1 MLACIESAGI
11 LGLTGFRV
19 TVEADLSA
27 GLPHYE
33 LVGLP
38 DAAVKESRERVRSAI
53 KNSGFSYPNG
63 RLILNLAP
71 ADQKKE
77 GPLYDLPIAVAIL
90 AVTGQITLRGLSE
103 AAFIGE
109 LSLNG
114 DIHGIRG
121 MLPMIIDLKERGVK
135 TAVIPAENAEEA
147 SYISGINIL
156 PLRNLK
162 ELADHLCGIIEI
174 PFAPVRSFASTLNPL
189 AETDVDLSQIR
200 GQEQAKR
207 ALEIA
212 VAGSHNILLIG
223 PPGSGKTMLA
233 KAAAGILPSLNF
245 SEALE
250 ITKIHSVSGELRN
263 GIITKR
269 PFRSPHH
276 SASTPSLT
284 GGGVRSVPG
293 EVSMAHCGVL
303 FLDELP
309 EFTRESLE
317 ALRQPIEDGVVSIS
331 RVNAKVSYPAK
342 FMLIASMNP
351 CPCGYYGDPSGR
363 CRCTPYQI
371 SRYLSKISGPLLD
384 RIDLHIE
391 VSRPEYAHLT
401 SKNASESSADVRRRI
416 ERVREIQ
423 HKRYS
428 GTSIHCNAQAFG
440 ETFEE
445 FCRPDEAGAQMLK
458 LAFERLGLSARSYKR
473 ILTVA
478 RTIADLDAAE
488 QIGAAHIA
496 EAIQYRSLDRKY
508 WGDFH

>member
-1 MLACIESAGI
+1 MLARIQSAGI
-11 LGLTGFRV
+11 FGLTGFGV
-19 TVEADLSA
+19 TVEADLSN

-53 KNSGFSYPNG
+53 KNSGFVYPNS

-71 ADQKKE
+71 ADLRKE

-90 AVTGQITLRGLSE
+90 VVSRQIELGDLAE

-114 DIHGIRG
+114 DVHGVKG
-121 MLPMIIDLKERGVK
+121 MISMIIDLKERGVK

-147 SYISGINIL
+147 AYVEGIDII
-156 PLRNLK
+156 PVRNLA
-162 ELADHLCGIIEI
+162 ELVAHLKGEFHISPAKCL
-174 PFAPVRSFASTLNPL
+174 PFAPAKLS
-189 AETDVDLSQIR
+189 ETDVDLSQVK

-233 KAAAGILPSLNF
+233 KAAAGILPALSF
-245 SEALE
+245 EESLE
-250 ITKIHSVSGELRN
+250 ITKIHSVSGELKG
-263 GIITKR
+263 GIVGKR

-284 GGGVRSVPG
+284 GGGIRSVPG
-293 EVSMAHCGVL
+293 EVSMAHNGVL

-331 RVNAKVSYPAK
+331 RVNAKVTYPAK

-351 CPCGYYGDPSGR
+351 CPCGYFGDPSGR
-363 CRCTPYQI
+363 CRCTQHQI

-391 VSRPEYAHLT
+391 VARPQYDHLT
-401 SKNASESSADVRRRI
+401 DRSAAETSATVRDRVDH
-416 ERVREIQ
+416 VREIQ
-423 HKRYS
+423 RRRYR
-428 GTSIHCNAQAFG
+428 GTSVHCNSQLTGSLFD
-440 ETFEE
+440 EYCT
-445 FCRPDEAGAQMLK
+445 PDPAGKELLRM
-458 LAFERLGLSARSYKR
+458 AFERLGLSARSYKR
-473 ILTVA
+473 ILMVA
-478 RTIADLDAAE
+478 RTIADLAGDE
-488 QIGAAHIA
+488 QISSVHIA

-508 WGDFH
+508 WGDFN

>member
-1 MLACIESAGI
+1 MLASIESAGI

-38 DAAVKESRERVRSAI
+38 DAAVKESRERVRSAV
-53 KNSGFSYPNG
+53 KNSGFTYPNS

-71 ADQKKE
+71 ADLRKE
-77 GPLYDLPIAVAIL
+77 GPMYDLPIAVAIL
-90 AVTGQITLRGLSE
+90 CVTHQLELGDFSD

-114 DIHGIRG
+114 DVHGVRG

-135 TAVIPAENAEEA
+135 TAIIPAENAAEA
-147 SYISGINIL
+147 SYIDGIRIL
-156 PLRNLK
+156 PVENLK
-162 ELADHLCGIIEI
+162 QLADHLRGSVTI
-174 PFAPVRSFASTLNPL
+174 PSASVTPFTPS
-189 AETDVDLSQIR
+189 ECSVSSVDMAQIK

-212 VAGSHNILLIG
+212 VAGAHNILLIG

-233 KAAAGILPSLNF
+233 KAAAGILPALSF
-245 SEALE
+245 EEALE
-250 ITKIHSVSGELRN
+250 ITKIHSVSGELKS
-263 GIITKR
+263 GIVSKR

-284 GGGVRSVPG
+284 GGGTRSVPG
-293 EVSMAHCGVL
+293 EVSMAHSGVL

-309 EFTRESLE
+309 EFTRDSLE
-317 ALRQPIEDGVVSIS
+317 ALRQPIEDGIVSIS
-331 RVNAKVSYPAK
+331 RVNAKVSYPAR

-363 CRCTPYQI
+363 CRCSPYQI

-401 SKNASESSADVRRRI
+401 DRSSAETSAEVRARIESVREVQRRRY
-416 ERVREIQ
+416 Q
-423 HKRYS
+423 
-428 GTSIHCNAQAFG
+428 GTDVHCNAQITPALFD
-440 ETFEE
+440 E
-445 FCRPDEAGAQMLK
+445 FCRPDQEGAALLK
-458 LAFERLGLSARSYKR
+458 MAFDRLGLSARSYKR
-473 ILTVA
+473 ILMVA
-478 RTIADLDAAE
+478 RTIADLAGAE
-488 QIGAAHIA
+488 HIGAAHIA
-496 EAIQYRSLDRKY
+496 EAIQFRSLDRKY
-508 WGDFH
+508 WGNFQ

>member
-1 MLACIESAGI
+1 MLARIESAGI
-11 LGLTGFRV
+11 FGLTGFPV

-38 DAAVKESRERVRSAI
+38 DAAVKESRERVRSAM

-71 ADQKKE
+71 ADLRKE
-77 GPLYDLPIAVAIL
+77 GPLYDLPIAVALLVVTEQIRLGEL
-90 AVTGQITLRGLSE
+90 AD

-114 DIHGIRG
+114 DVHGVRG
-121 MLPMIIDLKERGVK
+121 MLSMVIDLKERGVK
-135 TAVIPAENAEEA
+135 TAVIPAENAAEA
-147 SYISGINIL
+147 SYVDGINIL
-156 PLRNLK
+156 PIRNLR
-162 ELADHLCGIIEI
+162 ELAEHLTGERTL
-174 PFAPVRSFASTLNPL
+174 PFAASLPFT
-189 AETDVDLSQIR
+189 AAEFSETDVDLSQIK
-200 GQEQAKR
+200 GQDHAKR

-233 KAAAGILPSLNF
+233 KAAAGILPALSF
-245 SEALE
+245 EEALE
-250 ITKIHSVSGELRN
+250 ITKIHSVSGELKS
-263 GIITKR
+263 GIVSKR

-284 GGGVRSVPG
+284 GGGTRSVPG
-293 EVSMAHCGVL
+293 EVSMAHNGVL

-317 ALRQPIEDGVVSIS
+317 ALRQPIEDGIVSIS

-351 CPCGYYGDPSGR
+351 CPCGYYGDPSNR
-363 CRCTPYQI
+363 CRCTPHQI

-401 SKNASESSADVRRRI
+401 DRSAAESSAVVRDRV
-416 ERVREIQ
+416 EAVREIQ
-423 HKRYS
+423 RRRYA
-428 GTSIHCNAQAFG
+428 GTGIHCNAQVTGNLFD
-440 ETFEE
+440 E
-445 FCRPDEAGAQMLK
+445 FCLPDAEGAQMLK
-458 LAFERLGLSARSYKR
+458 MAFDRLGLSARSYKR
-473 ILTVA
+473 ILMVA
-478 RTIADLDAAE
+478 RTIADMAGAE
-488 QIGAAHIA
+488 QIGAVHIA

-508 WGDFH
+508 WGTFR